1 MRFLIVEDEF
11 VARRVL
17 TRFLQPYGTVE
28 VAVDGEEALDAVR
41 AAIEE
46 RAPYS
51 LVCLD
56 VLMPKMDGHITL
68 EKIHEL
74 ERSRGIP
81 LGTGAKIVMT
91 TALSDPRTVMAA
103 FKENV
108 DAFLVKP
115 IDHDKL
121 RGGHPSG
128 VAGAQGSASTQA
140 RAPPTPRRCQPSALN
155 APLERA

>member
-121 RGGHPSG
+121 LETLRKVGIIPPRP
-128 VAGAQGSASTQA
+128 QA
-140 RAPPTPRRCQPSALN
+140 T
-155 APLERA
+155 